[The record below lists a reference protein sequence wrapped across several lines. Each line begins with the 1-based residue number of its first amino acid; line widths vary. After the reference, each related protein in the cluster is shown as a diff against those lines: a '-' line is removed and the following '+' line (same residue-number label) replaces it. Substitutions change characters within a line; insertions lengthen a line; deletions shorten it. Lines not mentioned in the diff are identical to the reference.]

1 MASPLAS
8 PPTHFH
14 PDLHSDARRSEQ
26 RAYLQLPVPLRLW
39 HLASLDAPTVAIA
52 WSLCFA
58 RVANVSLPLW
68 VPVLLALGTWAVY
81 IGDRLLDAGPA
92 VRSGNLDHLRERH
105 YFHWRHRRT
114 LSGLALLAAATSTAI
129 IFFLMPAGLRRHNSL
144 LAAAALAY
152 FSGIH
157 LTGEPPRRLSTVFSK
172 EFLVGILFT
181 AGCAFPTFSRMRT
194 LSDIPFF
201 TLVAF
206 FALLAWLN
214 CYAIDRW
221 ESGGPSAIA
230 ASGSALAVAGLCLGL
245 LCLRAASPRTA
256 ALLGLGSL
264 SALLIV
270 LLNALH
276 DRLTPVTLRAAADL
290 VLLTPLLFLIG

>member
-8 PPTHFH
+8 PPTRFH
-14 PDLHSDARRSEQ
+14 PDLHSEARRSQQ
-26 RAYLQLPVPLRLW
+26 RAYLQLPAPLRLW

-58 RVANVSLPLW
+58 RAADVSLPLW
-68 VPVLLALGTWAVY
+68 VPLLLALGTWAVY
-81 IGDRLLDAGPA
+81 IGDRLLDARPA

-105 YFHWRHRRT
+105 YFHWTHRHS
-114 LSGLALLAAATSTAI
+114 LISLALLAAATSTAI
-129 IFFLMPAGLRRHNSL
+129 IFLLMPAGMRKHNSV

-157 LTGEPPRRLSTVFSK
+157 FAGEPPRRLAPVFSK

-181 AGCAFPTFSRMRT
+181 AGCAFPTLSRMQT
-194 LSDIPFF
+194 LSDIPLFAV
-201 TLVAF
+201 VAF

-230 ASGSALAVAGLCLGL
+230 SSGSALALAGLSLGL
-245 LCLRAASPRTA
+245 ICLRAASLHTA

-270 LLNALH
+270 LLDAFH

-290 VLLTPLLFLIG
+290 VLLTPLLLLIG